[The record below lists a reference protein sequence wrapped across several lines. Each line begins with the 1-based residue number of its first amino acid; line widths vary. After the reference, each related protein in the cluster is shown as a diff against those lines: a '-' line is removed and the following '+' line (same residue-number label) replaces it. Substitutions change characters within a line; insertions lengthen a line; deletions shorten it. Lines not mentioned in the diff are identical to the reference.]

1 MNNDTGGFEM
11 KYYKNLV
18 FPKQSRAVLDVT
30 KAPYFLDNTG
40 QEDCTEKL
48 RSLLNDLMSEIIK
61 DMQKVY
67 DELHHVPNGTYLS
80 VENRRLN
87 DRIFAIMPCSL
98 NQIPMIYFPNGTYL
112 VSDTI
117 SYTTPE
123 LHNMMF
129 HYTSGGFE
137 LNRCIRMIGQNKDKT
152 IIKLKDNCPGFE
164 YGQERPVVNFMLG
177 ERSNVSMSNYFENIT
192 IDIGKG
198 NPGAVGLVFFA
209 NNSGAI
215 RNVTIKS
222 SDQEY
227 AGSIGLLIRGELHSA
242 CNIYSLTVDGFR
254 YGILVA
260 THRTCSHFENITL
273 TNQMKYGFK
282 VENNAVQIIGLE
294 GHGDVPML
302 YVAGPMAHVILT
314 DARLTSQGTQ
324 YAAIKYEMGCLYM
337 RNIQTNGFI
346 AAFEKNWFES
356 TIPDGYIEAYSS
368 HGGYTVFDEEP
379 KTMGLMV
386 SPLPDV
392 ILEQDMTKWAC
403 VNDFGAVGDGEHDD
417 TDAIAT
423 AFASG
428 KPVVWFQPGHYLITR
443 PIEISETVKH
453 IHFMYCDIFTGKDLR
468 EVDGEAVFHIL
479 GDNKE
484 VLLIEKLFAWNE
496 SIGRIRM
503 FRHDGKRTVYMRDMH
518 TQACGFYFNTVPGAE
533 VFLENCACTVGKKTV
548 YGDVPCFDFY
558 GQTVWCH
565 SINPERSMIQ
575 TRNRGGRLWWSGFK
589 TEQEGS
595 INITTDS
602 GTTEILG
609 GVAVAGAGTENPLI
623 WNKDSNVSAIFSTT
637 GYHDYSTYPIAVKE
651 ERGGQVRVIRDY
663 ELPSRYTP
671 WYFMPLYSGR
681 SEH

>member
-1 MNNDTGGFEM
+1 MRYFE
-11 KYYKNLV
+11 NVV
-18 FPKQSRAVLDVT
+18 FPEQSNAVIDVT

-48 RSLLNDLMSEIIK
+48 RTLLNDLMSDIVK
-61 DMQKVY
+61 DMKEVY
-67 DELHHVPNGTYLS
+67 EALHHVPNGTYLS
-80 VENRRLN
+80 VENRKLN
-87 DRIFAIMPCSL
+87 DKIFAIMPCTL
-98 NQIPMIYFPNGTYL
+98 NQVPMIYFPNGTYL

-123 LHNMMF
+123 LHNMMY

-137 LNRCIRMIGQNKDKT
+137 LNRCIRMIGQNKEKT
-152 IIKLKDNCPGFE
+152 IIKLRDNCPGFE

-192 IDIGKG
+192 IDIGNG
-198 NPGAVGLVFFA
+198 NPGAVGLVFFS
-209 NNSGAI
+209 NNSGAV
-215 RNVTIKS
+215 RNVVIKS
-222 SDQEY
+222 SDKEY
-227 AGSIGLLIRGELHSA
+227 AGAIGFLIKGELHSA
-242 CNIYSLTVDGFR
+242 CNVYSLEVEGFR

-273 TNQMKYGFK
+273 TNQTKYGFK

-294 GHGDVPML
+294 GRGHVPML
-302 YVAGPMAHVILT
+302 YIAGPMAHVVLI
-314 DARLTSQGTQ
+314 DAKLTSDGTK

-337 RNIQTNGFI
+337 RNIRTDGFI
-346 AAFEKNWFES
+346 AAYEKNWFEI
-356 TIPDGYIEAYSS
+356 TIPDGYIEEYSS
-368 HGGYTVFDEEP
+368 HDGYTLFGEEP
-379 KTMGLMV
+379 KTMGLQV
-386 SPLPDV
+386 PPLPDV
-392 ILEQDMTKWAC
+392 SLEQDMKKWAC
-403 VNDFGAVGDGEHDD
+403 VNEFGAVGDGVHDD
-417 TDAIAT
+417 TDAIT
-423 AFASG
+423 STFASG
-428 KPVVWFQPGHYLITR
+428 QPVVWFQPGHYLITR
-443 PIEISETVKH
+443 PIEIPETVKH
-453 IHFMYCDIFTGKDLR
+453 IHFMYCDICTGKDLR

-479 GDNKE
+479 GNNE
-484 VLLIEKLFAWNE
+484 GVLLIEKLFAWNE

-503 FRHDGKRTVYMRDMH
+503 FRHDGTRTVYMRDMH

-533 VFLENCACTVGKKTV
+533 IFLENCACTVGKKMV
-548 YGDVPCFDFY
+548 YGDVPCFDFH

-575 TRNRGGRLWWSGFK
+575 TKNQGGTLWWSGFK

-609 GVAVAGAGTENPLI
+609 GIAVAGAGTENPLI

-637 GYHDYSTYPIAVKE
+637 GYHDYSTYPVAVKE
-651 ERGGQVRVIRDY
+651 ERGEQIREIRDY
-663 ELPSRYTP
+663 KLPSRYKP

-681 SEH
+681 N

>member
-1 MNNDTGGFEM
+1 M
-11 KYYKNLV
+11 KYFENIV
-18 FPKQSRAVLDVT
+18 FPEQSRAVLDVT

-48 RSLLNDLMSEIIK
+48 RSLLNDLMSDIIE
-61 DMQKVY
+61 DMKEVY
-67 DELHHVPNGTYLS
+67 ETLQHVPNGTYIS
-80 VENRRLN
+80 VENRRIN
-87 DRIFAIMPCSL
+87 DKIFAIMPCTL
-98 NQIPMIYFPNGTYL
+98 NQVPMVYFPNGTYL

-137 LNRCIRMIGQNKDKT
+137 LNRCIRMIGQNKEKT

-192 IDIGKG
+192 IDVGKG

-209 NNSGAI
+209 NNSGAV

-222 SDQEY
+222 SDETY
-227 AGSIGLLIRGELHSA
+227 AGEIGFLIRGELHSA
-242 CNIYSLTVDGFR
+242 CNVYSLTVQGFR
-254 YGILVA
+254 YGISVA
-260 THRTCSHFENITL
+260 THRTFSHFENIKL
-273 TNQMKYGFK
+273 VNQTKYGFK

-294 GHGDVPML
+294 GHGNVPML
-302 YVAGPMAHVILT
+302 YVVGPMAHVILS
-314 DARLTSQGTQ
+314 DARLTSQGTN
-324 YAAIKYEMGCLYM
+324 YAAVKYEMGCLYM
-337 RNIQTNGFI
+337 RNVQTEGFI
-346 AAFEKNWFES
+346 AAYEKNWFEF
-356 TIPDGYIEAYSS
+356 TIPDGYIESYSS
-368 HGGYTVFDEEP
+368 HGGYTIFDEEA
-379 KTMGLMV
+379 KTIGFSV
-386 SPLPDV
+386 PAVPDV
-392 ILEQDMTKWAC
+392 ALEQDMTKWAC

-417 TDAIAT
+417 TDAITA

-428 KPVVWFQPGHYLITR
+428 KSVIWFQPGHYLVSR
-443 PIEISETVKH
+443 PIEIPETIKH
-453 IHFMYCDIFTGKDLR
+453 IHFMYCDICTSEKLR
-468 EVDGEAVFHIL
+468 EVDGEAIFHIL

-503 FRHDGKRTVYMRDMH
+503 FRHDGTRSVYMRDMH

-533 VFLENCACTVGKKTV
+533 VFFENCACTVGKKTV

-575 TRNRGGRLWWSGFK
+575 TRNRGGTLWWSGFK

-595 INITTDS
+595 INITTDG

-609 GVAVAGAGTENPLI
+609 GVAVVGAGTENPLI

-637 GYHDYSTYPIAVKE
+637 GYHAYSTYPVAVKE
-651 ERGGQVRVIRDY
+651 ERGEQIREIRDY
-663 ELPSRYTP
+663 ELPSRYNP

-681 SEH
+681 SGH